1 MNKVLSAVAR
11 VMLAQVF
18 LGVVLFRLSSIFSD
32 PAGYENYQLL
42 LGHFGLP
49 GIFAPLI
56 IFIQLVG
63 GLALLVGYKT
73 QLIAY
78 VLAVFAIFLALV
90 LGSSQPEVFM
100 LYIAIAGGLLTLA
113 LNPKTA
119 YSMDNL
125 GK

>member
-1 MNKVLSAVAR
+1 MNKFLGLAAR

-18 LGVVLFRLSSIFSD
+18 LGVVLIRLSAIFSD

-42 LGHFGLP
+42 LAHFGLP

-63 GLALLVGYKT
+63 GVALLVGFKT
-73 QLIAY
+73 KFVAY
-78 VLAVFAIFLALV
+78 VLAIFAIFLAVV
-90 LGSSQPEVFM
+90 LGTVQPEVFM

-113 LNPKTA
+113 INPQTA
-119 YSMDNL
+119 FSVDNL